1 MRRRAIFVLLLS
13 LLMFGGALSNSVYAK
28 PSFIPK
34 ISVTK
39 FVLGIYDPN
48 PTMNDDL
55 RDARKT
61 FAILRIQGNKLTG
74 FLFYGLKVRRIS
86 KNIRIVES
94 EYFDGYVI
102 LFDSK
107 DTENGIIGLQGNIY
121 KNGTVWIFLQEI
133 GKKNIIALSFE
144 DKQLVERLSKMK
156 LPKEKIDD
164 ISWSFKIVPPK
175 INIHE
180 IASGKE
186 IILMGGVQQR
196 CSYSTKAV
204 YITSSWPTN
213 SPTTYYIKVQAKFCG
228 PTILK
233 STDEYKVIVKN
244 LDEGRIVS
252 YGTSYREISG
262 DTAFEIRGSPSRP
275 IDIKVTVPYKDSPN
289 EVQDLIIRVSGS
301 IVNFGYSEVSW
312 AIKWAADL
320 ITWALNLPPIPT
332 KATQGPTFPPIII
345 EGGEEKNTLA
355 VAYNNLNIG
364 VPGQFLQIE
373 GIVIRYNNGPSY
385 DITRKFYAL
394 YNVPVY
400 YGPSSNPSHVADV
413 ETQCSLRVTH
423 TN

>member
-1 MRRRAIFVLLLS
+1 MRCRAIFVLLLS
-13 LLMFGGALSNSVYAK
+13 LLMFGGVFSNSAYAK
-28 PSFIPK
+28 PSVISK

-48 PTMNDDL
+48 PIMSDDL
-55 RDARKT
+55 RDARNT
-61 FAILRIQGNKLTG
+61 FAILRIQGNKLSG
-74 FLFYGLKVRRIS
+74 FLFYDWKLKRIS

-107 DTENGIIGLQGNIY
+107 DTKNSIIGLQGNIY

-133 GKKNIIALSFE
+133 GKKDLIALSFE
-144 DKQLVERLSKMK
+144 DKQLVEKLLKMK
-156 LPKEKIDD
+156 LPKERIDD

-175 INIHE
+175 INIRE
-180 IASGKE
+180 IASSRE

-252 YGTSYREISG
+252 YGTSYREVSG
-262 DTAFEIRGSPSRP
+262 DTAFEIRGSSRP

-289 EVQDLIIRVSGS
+289 EIQDLIIRVSGS
-301 IVNFGYSEVSW
+301 IVNFGYNEVSW

-320 ITWALNLPPIPT
+320 ITWALDLPPIPT

-345 EGGEEKNTLA
+345 EGGEAKNTLA

-373 GIVIRYNNGPSY
+373 GIVIRYNKGPSY
-385 DITRKFYAL
+385 DITKKFYAL
-394 YNVPVY
+394 YNIPIY
-400 YGPSSNPSHVADV
+400 YGSSSNPSHVADV
-413 ETQCSLRVTH
+413 ETQCSLRVIH